1 MRKIWTEQDI
11 ILGRRVFTA
20 SRSWTI
26 GCIESESS
34 HDGPDYCIISEKGV
48 VLQRST
54 RADLARYFNRAEF
67 RETPLRRNRP
77 NLRIVRVQT

>member
-26 GCIESESS
+26 GCIESEGS
-34 HDGPDYCIISEKGV
+34 HGPDYCIISENGV
-48 VLQRST
+48 VLQRAT

-67 RETPLRRNRP
+67 RETPLQRTRP